1 MKKQKLVLKNQDN
14 FDNIQKLY
22 YQRVKLHII
31 NNPKIRITTTITS
44 AIIQYLEGFFSLFN
58 IMAFNKT
65 KKGGKKH
72 LPMKKK
78 GKYTAKRTA
87 KKNKTSKKKGG
98 LSMTGMKNKISEK
111 MIDMKDQVD
120 QSMTDMKNKIK
131 GDKKFYIEY
140 KTKGIFGEKKKA
152 QVGIGSTFASEVDT
166 DGNRKQVKITAVR
179 SNLSLREKFK
189 KAIKNTENT
198 ENDDSLHYKISYK
211 RPDNLDNYEDVAD
224 VADFLIKFKF
234 YKKDN
239 EYYEVTNFYKE

>member
-44 AIIQYLEGFFSLFN
+44 TIIQYLEGFFSLFN

-98 LSMTGMKNKISEK
+98 LGIGKPKAEMRITVKDMKKMEQPKDNRAIYTFKNEAYEVFPKERFTLIKLEKVSTAPFQEDKYVKKYDEQLNRYDEYPFDGYKIQEGNIIEKPNFKIGSKTKDPVDISFLLKISVEK
-111 MIDMKDQVD
+111 
-120 QSMTDMKNKIK
+120 
-131 GDKKFYIEY
+131 
-140 KTKGIFGEKKKA
+140 
-152 QVGIGSTFASEVDT
+152 SEVDNWAIQFE
-166 DGNRKQVKITAVR
+166 DGKI
-179 SNLSLREKFK
+179 K
-189 KAIKNTENT
+189 KLETVSIVIKAQEIN
-198 ENDDSLHYKISYK
+198 
-211 RPDNLDNYEDVAD
+211 
-224 VADFLIKFKF
+224 
-234 YKKDN
+234 KK
-239 EYYEVTNFYKE
+239 

>member
-1 MKKQKLVLKNQDN
+1 MKKQQLVLKNQDN

-31 NNPKIRITTTITS
+31 NNPKIRITTIITS

-98 LSMTGMKNKISEK
+98 FSIKDFKTMRITVKDMKEKTEIKDEDDIYTFKNEVKQIIPKEGFTLIELKKVNTGPFQEDKYVKKYDEYLKRYEEYPFDGYKIQNGHIMARYDYKFLGKNKREFNISRDLLKITNEK
-111 MIDMKDQVD
+111 PKD
-120 QSMTDMKNKIK
+120 NWA
-131 GDKKFYIEY
+131 IEY
-140 KTKGIFGEKKKA
+140 E
-152 QVGIGSTFASEVDT
+152 DT
-166 DGNRKQVKITAVR
+166 DGKKKIKKI
-179 SNLSLREKFK
+179 EKVELT
-189 KAIKNTENT
+189 I
-198 ENDDSLHYKISYK
+198 
-211 RPDNLDNYEDVAD
+211 
-224 VADFLIKFKF
+224 
-234 YKKDN
+234 
-239 EYYEVTNFYKE
+239 